1 MTLITGQNTFDIND
15 NNGESAFGE
24 GLYDFT
30 SSWSRANSDFVY
42 AYNWHRSVNGIA
54 IVEPD
59 VALVTDVSDASSY
72 NFSSDAREAYEGD
85 FMVLRNSNGYYAV
98 LEILSIKDRNFGD
111 LVDQL
116 SFKYTIQDDGSTNFT
131 TGNEVTTPTTP
142 IAPINAAPD
151 SLHMIGEDPTVIE
164 NEPGA
169 KVALIDA
176 TDPDSLIT
184 SSSISITGQDADYL
198 VIKPSTE
205 SNAHGT
211 ALAALHL
218 RSDHSADYETK
229 SSYSFNLTVTD
240 SDDLSLTVPFTAL
253 VIDDTNEVV
262 DIGSSTTDYGNA
274 VIDGSILGA
283 LETYLD
289 SDWYRAVFEDGN
301 VYTIN
306 VEGEPTNKGSLA
318 DPMVTVYDANG
329 EYITWDDDSGVGYN
343 AQLRFTP
350 GDSSAN
356 GGSEVYFIDVSTW
369 AEDQA
374 GGTYLLSIDSS
385 ALEVVPVEEEPLY
398 SGKGGDSTPT
408 TPIETSVSN
417 TLYGTSGDDSLDGF
431 SGYDII
437 DGQTGLDTVK
447 YKVASDRVSFSENDA
462 GQLVIQNS
470 ANASLYSGKNATAVA
485 SEAMESIERLQ
496 FSDKNYALDLDGN
509 AGVAAKAVI
518 TCFGQDSLS
527 SYMSAALTL
536 ADGGSTVSD
545 ICGLVAS
552 MGYIESIKGIS
563 TNSSFVE
570 FIFENVVGRVPN
582 FLESAMYTAYLDDG
596 VYTKGSLLTLAAGT
610 DLVDQQLSNNAID
623 LIGVAGSADGE
634 ILAISYDLGLG

>member
-1 MTLITGQNTFDIND
+1 MALFAGQNAFDFTN
-15 NNGESAFGE
+15 NNGESSFGE

-30 SSWSRANSDFVY
+30 SSWSRADSSSLYSYDDHY
-42 AYNWHRSVNGIA
+42 SVNAIA
-54 IVEPD
+54 LVVPD
-59 VALVTDVSDASSY
+59 VALATDVTDASIY
-72 NFSSDAREAYEGD
+72 NYSSRGRLVNEGG
-85 FMVLRNSNGYYAV
+85 FMAMRNSNGYYAI
-98 LEILSIKDRNFGD
+98 LEIIDIKDKTRGD

-116 SFKYTIQDDGSTNFT
+116 SFKYTIQMDGSSNFSK
-131 TGNEVTTPTTP
+131 GDLTPPTLP
-142 IAPINAAPD
+142 VAPINAAPD

-205 SNAHGT
+205 SNAKGT

-218 RSDHSADYETK
+218 HSYHAADYETK

-240 SDDLSLTVPFTAL
+240 SDNLSLTVPFTAL
-253 VIDDTNEVV
+253 VIDDTNEAF
-262 DIGSSTTDYGNA
+262 DIGSSTTDHGSA
-274 VIDGSILGA
+274 VIDGSFEGT
-283 LETYLD
+283 LETKLD
-289 SDWYRAVFEDGN
+289 SDWYRAVFESGN

-306 VEGEPTNKGSLA
+306 VEGEPTNKGTLS
-318 DPMVTVYDANG
+318 DPLLTVLDENG
-329 EYITWDDDSGVGYN
+329 EHLANDDEGGVGYN
-343 AQLRFTP
+343 AQLSFTP
-350 GDSSAN
+350 NQAG
-356 GGSEVYFIDVSTW
+356 VYFIDVSTW
-369 AEDQA
+369 GNSEA

-385 ALEVVPVEEEPLY
+385 TLEVDPVEDASLY
-398 SGKGGDSTPT
+398 DGKGGDSTPT
-408 TPIETSVSN
+408 TPIETSESN

-431 SGYDII
+431 SGFDII

-447 YKVASDRVSFSENDA
+447 YKVASDQVSFSENDA

-470 ANASLYSGKNATAVA
+470 ANASLYSGKNANAVA

-509 AGVAAKAVI
+509 AGVAAKVVI

-527 SYMSAALTL
+527 TYMSSALTL

-570 FIFENVVGRVPN
+570 FLFENVVGRVPN

-623 LIGVAGSADGE
+623 LIGVSGSADGE

>member
-1 MTLITGQNTFDIND
+1 MALFAGQNAFDFTN
-15 NNGESAFGE
+15 NNGESSFGE

-30 SSWSRANSDFVY
+30 SSWSRADSSSLYSYDDHY
-42 AYNWHRSVNGIA
+42 SVNAIA
-54 IVEPD
+54 LVVPD
-59 VALVTDVSDASSY
+59 VALATDVTDASIY
-72 NFSSDAREAYEGD
+72 NYSSRGRLVNEGG
-85 FMVLRNSNGYYAV
+85 FMAMRNSNGYYAI
-98 LEILSIKDRNFGD
+98 LEIIDIKDKTRGD

-116 SFKYTIQDDGSTNFT
+116 SFKYTIQMDGSSNFSK
-131 TGNEVTTPTTP
+131 GDLTPPTLP
-142 IAPINAAPD
+142 VAPINAAPD